1 MPSQS
6 VYERAASVD
15 SSLAG
20 DRVVLYERQSRSAIV
35 LNPTGTHLWQT
46 LTQPQTAE
54 QLSTA
59 LRALYPTLNSGQA
72 MRDVETFLNDL
83 SAKQLVQVRSK

>member
-1 MPSQS
+1 MSSQS
-6 VYERAASVD
+6 VYERNASVD

-46 LTQPQTAE
+46 LSQPQTAQ
-54 QLSTA
+54 QLSEA
-59 LRALYPTLNSGQA
+59 LCVLYPTLDSGQA
-72 MRDVETFLNDL
+72 KHDVETFLSDL

>member
-1 MPSQS
+1 MPSEA
-6 VYERAASVD
+6 VYERATTVD

-46 LTQPQTAE
+46 LTAPQTAV
-54 QLSTA
+54 QLRDS
-59 LRALYPTLNSGQA
+59 LIALYPGLEEERAT
-72 MRDVETFLNDL
+72 RDVEAFLTDL
-83 SAKQLVQVRSK
+83 GAKHLIHTRN

>member
-1 MPSQS
+1 MSSQP
-6 VYERAASVD
+6 VYERAESVD

-46 LTQPQTAE
+46 LSLPQTAL
-54 QLSTA
+54 QLRDA
-59 LRALYPTLNSGQA
+59 LCALYPTLDAEQA
-72 MRDVETFLNDL
+72 SRDVETFLNDL
-83 SAKQLVQVRSK
+83 SAKQLVQVRSQ

>member
-1 MPSQS
+1 MSSQS
-6 VYERAASVD
+6 VYERTASVD

-46 LTQPQTAE
+46 LSQPQTVS
-54 QLSTA
+54 QLRDS
-59 LRALYPTLNSGQA
+59 LCSLYPTLDAGQA

-83 SAKQLVQVRSK
+83 SDKKLVQIRS